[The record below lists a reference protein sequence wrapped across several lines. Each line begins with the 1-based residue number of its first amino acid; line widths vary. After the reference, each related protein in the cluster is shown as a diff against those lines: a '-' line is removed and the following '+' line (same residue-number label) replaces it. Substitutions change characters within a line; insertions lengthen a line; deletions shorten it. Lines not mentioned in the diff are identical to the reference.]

1 VLFTQLCKYDGENTT
16 ILSVRDFQQIA
27 GRAGRRG
34 FDTQGSVVVQAPE
47 HVIENLRIKAKAAAN
62 AKKNKKLHLK
72 KPPERGFK
80 NWEASTLTRLKESSP
95 EALRSRFDVSHGML
109 LNVLSREDGSG
120 CAAMKQL
127 IKDSHE
133 PARNKRALGRTA
145 IAMFRSLVE
154 AKIIEVTPDGVRI
167 NSDLQEDFSLNRALA
182 LYAVEAISSLEP
194 DEPGYA
200 LTVLTVLEAI
210 LEPPHQVLRR
220 QVDTLKTRL
229 MNELKAEGVE
239 YEERMQRLEKVDY
252 PKPEKDF
259 IYGTFDAFAE
269 HHPWVAGFR
278 ISPKSIARDMY
289 EQGET
294 FHGYI
299 KTYGLQRAE
308 GVLLRYLSDVYRVL
322 EQTVP
327 EQNRTE
333 ELIDLT
339 EWLGAEIRQADAS
352 LLDEW
357 KALQDPEHVLREAEA
372 DEQPDITKDRRA
384 FRVLV
389 RNGAWRVVQAL
400 ATQRYERTLRELDE
414 LAGEGN
420 LALDEAG
427 ERWSTQRLES
437 ALQDYWAS
445 YDEIRTDPS
454 ARSPKHLELQERTDG
469 WWLRQALVDPDD
481 YLEWGLEFE
490 VDLQASREAG
500 ALVMR
505 LLALGV
511 VR

>member
-1 VLFTQLCKYDGENTT
+1 LC
-16 ILSVRDFQQIA
+16 
-27 GRAGRRG
+27 
-34 FDTQGSVVVQAPE
+34 
-47 HVIENLRIKAKAAAN
+47 
-62 AKKNKKLHLK
+62 
-72 KPPERGFK
+72 
-80 NWEASTLTRLKESSP
+80 ESKP
-95 EALRSRFDVSHGML
+95 EALVSRFQVSHGML
-109 LNVLSREDGSG
+109 LNVLSRPDGSG

-127 IKDSHE
+127 IRDCHE
-133 PARNKRALGRTA
+133 PARHKRALARTA
-145 IAMFRSLVE
+145 ISMFRSLVE
-154 AKIIEVTPDGVRI
+154 ARIIELTASGVRI

-194 DEPGYA
+194 DDPGYA

-239 YEERMQRLEKVDY
+239 YDERMKRLEKVDF
-252 PKPEKDF
+252 PKPEKEF

-327 EQNRTE
+327 EQDRTE

-357 KALQDPEHVLREAEA
+357 LALQDPAHVLREQDSE
-372 DEQPDITKDRRA
+372 ELPDITKDRRA

-389 RNGAWRVVQAL
+389 RNAAWRLVQAL
-400 ATQRYERTLRELDE
+400 ATQRYDRAQRELE
-414 LAGEGN
+414 GLAGEGN
-420 LALDEAG
+420 APLDAAN
-427 ERWSTQRLES
+427 ERWTSERLEQT
-437 ALQDYWAS
+437 LAS
-445 YDEIRTDPS
+445 YWETYDSIRTDPG
-454 ARSPKHLELQERTDG
+454 ARAPRYLEVQERAG
-469 WWLRQALVDPDD
+469 AWWLRQALVDPED
-481 YLEWGLEFE
+481 YLEWGLELE
-490 VDLQASREAG
+490 VDLDASREAG
-500 ALVMR
+500 ALR
-505 LLALGV
+505 LQLLRLGV
-511 VR
+511 AG